1 MDWERVAKAAII
13 FFLWHVSVAVSAA
26 AFYFGGCSDLS
37 IPARVAVAVLCP
49 IISLAAFFT
58 GFEIL
63 RCEVTR

>member
-13 FFLWHVSVAVSAA
+13 FFLWHISAAVSGAG
-26 AFYFGGCSDLS
+26 FYFGGSSDLS
-37 IPARVAVAVLCP
+37 IPARLAIAVLCP